1 LTPAFLGDA
10 SALGLDLEATPSF
23 EEVLDVR
30 RQRMDRVRQFLA
42 TVTADERRRPRYN
55 NDAAG
60 YPPATEDTVLDCLH
74 VVMDEE
80 WNHHQYATRDLAI
93 LTATA

>member
-1 LTPAFLGDA
+1 MW
-10 SALGLDLEATPSF
+10 S
-23 EEVLDVR
+23 
-30 RQRMDRVRQFLA
+30 
-42 TVTADERRRPRYN
+42 RRPRSN

-60 YPPATEDTVLDCLH
+60 YPPATDDTVLDCLH

-80 WNHHQYATRDLAI
+80 WNHHQYAARDLAI